1 MAEKRHRTPPA
12 KERPA
17 YAITSVDNALR
28 LAAALQ
34 LEGTMTVSAAA
45 ERLEVAPST
54 AHRLLTMLVYR
65 DFATQEPDHSYR
77 PGPVLQMGMKS
88 RSTTALLRTIVLPHL
103 EDLASELDET
113 VNVAI
118 RVGDQAR
125 FIASVEGTQSLRVSS
140 REGMVLPAHRTS
152 SGLLLLTALDPAEL
166 EALYSPQRF
175 SDRPGAQPDM
185 IALRRDIEAAR
196 RTGVVLNKERSE
208 VGIVAVGVPIR
219 NPGAGGGRPGRLGA
233 GASLPRLR
241 PGPLPRQP
249 DHHRAGHRGRHRA
262 GRPSGLAT
270 HPSGSN
276 ASPGPRTQLE
286 DVMRWWSSCGVHDGR
301 MRTLTGTRCGVP
313 PGVRRPP
320 RACRSCPGVDAACRW
335 ANPD

>member
-65 DFATQEPDHSYR
+65 VFATPEPDHSYR

-219 NPGAGGGRPGRLGA
+219 NPAGLVVA
-233 GASLPRLR
+233 GLAVSVPAPRYHDSDLARYRASLTTTA
-241 PGPLPRQP
+241 
-249 DHHRAGHRGRHRA
+249 RAIEA
-262 GRPSGLAT
+262 DIALAD
-270 HPSGSN
+270 P
-276 ASPGPRTQLE
+276 
-286 DVMRWWSSCGVHDGR
+286 
-301 MRTLTGTRCGVP
+301 
-313 PGVRRPP
+313 
-320 RACRSCPGVDAACRW
+320 AA
-335 ANPD
+335 